1 MLAATAFVADL
12 KFSEAR
18 LAPTGLFST
27 EPRAKPEQGT
37 QAGGDDPSQRT
48 RVDPRHLLQRFV
60 HARGRG
66 V

>member
-1 MLAATAFVADL
+1 MLAATAFVVDL

-18 LAPTGLFST
+18 LAPTGRFSA

-37 QAGGDDPSQRT
+37 QAGSDDRSQRT
-48 RVDPRHLLQRFV
+48 RVHPAQLLQRFV
-60 HARGRG
+60 QARGRG